1 MYVYVIVT
9 QTGINMNKLTR
20 KEEELMKILW
30 KIKEGFVKD
39 IVELYP
45 NPKPHYNTISSLVRL
60 LEEKGFID
68 HKAYGN
74 THQYFP
80 TISKQEYRKSFIK
93 DVVKDY
99 FDNSYKQTVSLF
111 IEEQN
116 LSKEDLD
123 ELMRL
128 IQLKKEEQ

>member
-1 MYVYVIVT
+1 
-9 QTGINMNKLTR
+9 MNKLTR

-30 KIKEGFVKD
+30 KVKEGFVKD
-39 IVELYP
+39 LVEYYP
-45 NPKPHYNTISSLVRL
+45 EPKPHYNTVSSLVRL
-60 LEEKGFID
+60 LEEKGFVN

-80 TISKQEYRKSFIK
+80 IISKQEYRKSFIK

-116 LSKEDLD
+116 LSKEDLA
-123 ELMRL
+123 EL
-128 IQLKKEEQ
+128 INFINSKKEEK

>member
-1 MYVYVIVT
+1 
-9 QTGINMNKLTR
+9 MNKLTK

-39 IVELYP
+39 IAEHYP
-45 NPKPHYNTISSLVRL
+45 EPIPHYNTISSLVRL
-60 LEEKGFID
+60 LEEKGYVD

-80 TISKQEYRKSFIK
+80 VISKQEYRKAFIK

-111 IEEQN
+111 IEEKK
-116 LSKEDLD
+116 LSNEDLD
-123 ELMRL
+123 ELIDL
-128 IQLKKEEQ
+128 INAKKSDQ

>member
-1 MYVYVIVT
+1 MS
-9 QTGINMNKLTR
+9 KLTR
-20 KEEELMKILW
+20 KEEEVMKILW
-30 KIKEGFVKD
+30 QIKKGFVKD
-39 IVELYP
+39 IIELYP
-45 NPKPHYNTISSLVRL
+45 NPKPHYNTLSSLVRL
-60 LEEKGFID
+60 LEEKGFVG

-80 TISKQEYRKSFIK
+80 LIAKQAYRKTFIK

-111 IEEQN
+111 IEEEN

-123 ELMRL
+123 ELIEL
-128 IQLKKEEQ
+128 IKSKKQQK

>member
-1 MYVYVIVT
+1 
-9 QTGINMNKLTR
+9 MNKLTR

-30 KIKEGFVKD
+30 KVKEGFVKD
-39 IVELYP
+39 MVEFYP
-45 NPKPHYNTISSLVRL
+45 DPKPHYNTVSSLVRL
-60 LEEKGFID
+60 LEEKGFVG

-74 THQYFP
+74 THQYYP
-80 TISKQEYRKSFIK
+80 IISKQEYRKSFIK

-116 LSKEDLD
+116 LSKDDLD
-123 ELMRL
+123 ELISL
-128 IQLKKEEQ
+128 IQSKKETK